1 MAEEQKQPQIDPEEP
16 DAEVELI
23 DNDSRSERENGST
36 QASTD
41 SDGQS
46 NESSV
51 KGHLLFHKALIS
63 DDDEDEGKLDKYM
76 SIVEQL
82 EHGMEIAF
90 PNPFDRA
97 IAITFQLAI
106 EHQLNPWDI
115 DLLRFST
122 EYLKHV
128 KKDKNLDLVTAG
140 RIILMAWK
148 ILKLQSEEVLE
159 NAQQIQEQEEEFWN
173 EPDGDWYLNDDDFE
187 YTSEVISQEEPPIH
201 EMIWR
206 KGKRRVSL
214 LELIG
219 AFEEAKH
226 EAKLI
231 QILNDRREEERE
243 KLKIYRRQNINE
255 KVHQESLQDEM
266 ELVYDRICRFNGHP
280 IPLSDIYEE
289 DLEDK
294 ITTLVSSLFLA
305 LDRKINIWQRKFPYG
320 EIMVKNL
327 HQDHAELP
335 ENFTGRENID
345 ELNLNELAFDD
356 ENENDHGDNGD
367 PDKVLINDLDLD
379 QTKSKKKKK
388 KKGEIEELITSQ
400 INIAS

>member
-1 MAEEQKQPQIDPEEP
+1 MADEQKQHQIDPEE
-16 DAEVELI
+16 
-23 DNDSRSERENGST
+23 NDSEVVLIETDPVPENENEPTRTST
-36 QASTD
+36 E
-41 SDGQS
+41 SDGQTG
-46 NESSV
+46 ESSV

-63 DDDEDEGKLDKYM
+63 DDDDEGKLDKYM

-106 EHQLNPWDI
+106 EQHLDPWDI
-115 DLLRFST
+115 DLLKFST

-159 NAQQIQEQEEEFWN
+159 NAQQIQEQKEEFWH

-187 YTSEVISQEEPPIH
+187 YTSEVISQDDPPIH
-201 EMIWR
+201 EMVWR

-219 AFEEAKH
+219 AFEEAKR

-231 QILNDRREEERE
+231 QILNDRREEERQ

-266 ELVYDRICRFNGHP
+266 EMVYNRICRFNGHP
-280 IPLSDIYEE
+280 IPLSDIYKE

-327 HQDHAELP
+327 HFDHAELP
-335 ENFTGRENID
+335 ENFTGRENVD

-356 ENENDHGDNGD
+356 GTENDDRDDGD
-367 PDKVLINDLDLD
+367 PDKVLIKNVVLEHAKD
-379 QTKSKKKKK
+379 KKKKK

-400 INIAS
+400 ITIAS